1 MNDFFA
7 NWYELIAY
15 FDGFSNF
22 MYDNGFYVS
31 VGFCMVLI
39 PVVLLTL
46 YYYVVNSRR
55 FNRWWHWLLLVLI
68 ICAINFIIG
77 FVIPYNGAANFYG
90 DTDYVDFP
98 VVSCCLGFSFVNILW
113 CFVVSFVWSMIIKW
127 GSSQCRRCPF

>member
-7 NWYELIAY
+7 YLYEMIAY

-31 VGFCMVLI
+31 VGFCMLLI
-39 PVVLLTL
+39 PIVMLTV

-55 FNRWWHWLLLVLI
+55 FNRWWHWLLLVLF

-77 FVIPYNGAANFYG
+77 FVIPYNGVLDVYG
-90 DTDYVDFP
+90 TDIIDFP
-98 VVSCCLGFSFVNILW
+98 VISCCLGFSFVNVLL
-113 CFVVSFVWSMIIKW
+113 CFVVSFVWSMMVKW
-127 GSSQCRRCPF
+127 GSSQCRRSPF